1 MLTLLATTSSRAV
14 RCSRKPV
21 PRTLAG
27 LRKEGWSFEGRGIL
41 FYTDDVGLFST
52 TRRLSR
58 DGDPTQPAID
68 SKLTNKGSD
77 MVFEPLLTV
86 RRSLTNGL
94 GRLDLNVQGEGF
106 IFTEHTEFNHGTLK
120 LIALQDLSPQY
131 SRASAILL
139 RS

>member
-1 MLTLLATTSSRAV
+1 
-14 RCSRKPV
+14 
-21 PRTLAG
+21 
-27 LRKEGWSFEGRGIL
+27 
-41 FYTDDVGLFST
+41 
-52 TRRLSR
+52 
-58 DGDPTQPAID
+58 
-68 SKLTNKGSD
+68 

-86 RRSLTNGL
+86 TRSLTNGL